1 MTLYIHKGVYSFTQ
15 MQRSSKKHRELF
27 EALRA
32 GQADA
37 AAQAF
42 ENHVQTGKKRMLHTV
57 STSPPER

>member
-1 MTLYIHKGVYSFTQ
+1 

-42 ENHVQTGKKRMLHTV
+42 ENHVQTGKKRMLDTV